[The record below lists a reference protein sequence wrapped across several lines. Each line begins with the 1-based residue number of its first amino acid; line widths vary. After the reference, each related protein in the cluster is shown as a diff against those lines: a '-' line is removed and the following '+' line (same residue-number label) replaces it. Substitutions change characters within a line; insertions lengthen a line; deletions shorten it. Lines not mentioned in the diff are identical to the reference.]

1 MMSLKYR
8 TMGPVIIIHTGYN
21 IVTVMTVNDYFRS
34 TRSVA
39 QLSLLYNE
47 DRSAARRN
55 RYLKVNATI

>member
-1 MMSLKYR
+1 
-8 TMGPVIIIHTGYN
+8 MGPVIIIHTGYN